1 MHRSQVNPSTL
12 RRWLIRV
19 ALVTMVAIPV
29 TGVVRGQTAYTIRKT
44 AAKAK
49 PSRVYYGT
57 ASYYAKKFQGRKTAS
72 GERFNHQAFTC
83 ACNVLPMGTWVR
95 ITNLRN
101 RKQVVVKVNDRLHHK
116 MKRLADLTHAAASQ
130 LGFIKSGL
138 TRIKLEV
145 LGKRKPA

>member
-1 MHRSQVNPSTL
+1 MQRFTFHSVPF
-12 RRWLIRV
+12 RRWLVRV
-19 ALVTMVAIPV
+19 ALATLTTIPAKAVVAQQADS
-29 TGVVRGQTAYTIRKT
+29 VRKVSAR
-44 AAKAK
+44 AK
-49 PSRVYYGT
+49 PSKVYYGT
-57 ASYYAKKFQGRKTAS
+57 ASFYAKKFQGRKTAN

-83 ACNVLPMGTWVR
+83 ACNVLPFGTWVR

-101 RKQVVVKVNDRLHHK
+101 GKQVVVKVNDRLHHK

-145 LGKRKPA
+145 LGKRKPV